1 MSRDEVSVEEE
12 GEVQMRLET
21 AVVEDADEKEEEK
34 EMKRKSC

>member
-12 GEVQMRLET
+12 GEVQMRLGT

-34 EMKRKSC
+34 KMKRKSC